1 VKFGLSLFTARLKRY
16 ILTLLVLSLLL
27 GAIGWFA
34 PAGKEITDVKAE
46 ATILLGNYE
55 NEYLNNSEVIASL
68 LRNETTFKEYL
79 PDVEI
84 DREQLRIS
92 TDAPTKISFALT
104 AINEREALDSL
115 SELVTAFLEM
125 DQRYYK
131 EKDEIISESINQVQ
145 DKTVSEDLVVDQ
157 ERFLYELKT
166 KQLTLQP
173 AMLVKDVMA
182 IKADNRVVSQQ
193 DRALLGVMIGIMLS
207 CLWIIYPVFIKSET
221 DLKR

>member
-1 VKFGLSLFTARLKRY
+1 MKFGLSLFTARVKRY
-16 ILTLLVLSLLL
+16 ILPLLVLSLLL

-92 TDAPTKISFALT
+92 TDASTKISFALT
-104 AINEREALDSL
+104 ALNEGEALDSL

-131 EKDEIISESINQVQ
+131 EKDEIISESINQLQ
-145 DKTVSEDLVVDQ
+145 EKTVSEDLVVDQ

-182 IKADNRVVSQQ
+182 IKTDNRVVSQQ

>member
-1 VKFGLSLFTARLKRY
+1 VKFGLSLFTARVKRY
-16 ILTLLVLSLLL
+16 ILPLLVLSLLL

-92 TDAPTKISFALT
+92 TDASTKISFALT
-104 AINEREALDSL
+104 ALNEGEALDSL

-131 EKDEIISESINQVQ
+131 EKDGIISESINQLQ
-145 DKTVSEDLVVDQ
+145 EKKVSEDLVVDQ

-182 IKADNRVVSQQ
+182 IKTDNRVVSQQ

>member
-1 VKFGLSLFTARLKRY
+1 MKFGLSLFTARLKRY
-16 ILTLLVLSLLL
+16 ILTLLVLNLLL

>member
-1 VKFGLSLFTARLKRY
+1 MKFGLSLFTARVKRY
-16 ILTLLVLSLLL
+16 ILPLLLLSLLL

-131 EKDEIISESINQVQ
+131 EKDEIISESINQLQ
-145 DKTVSEDLVVDQ
+145 EKTVSEDLVVDQ

-193 DRALLGVMIGIMLS
+193 DRALLGAMIGIMLS

>member
-1 VKFGLSLFTARLKRY
+1 MKFGLSLFTARLKRY

-131 EKDEIISESINQVQ
+131 EKDEIISESINQLQ
-145 DKTVSEDLVVDQ
+145 EKTVSEDLVVDQ

-182 IKADNRVVSQQ
+182 IKADNRVFSQQ

>member
-1 VKFGLSLFTARLKRY
+1 MKFGLSLITARLKRY
-16 ILTLLVLSLLL
+16 ILPLLVVSILL

-34 PAGKEITDVKAE
+34 PAGKENATVKAE

-68 LRNETTFKEYL
+68 LRNETTFEKYL

-84 DREQLRIS
+84 EREKLLIS
-92 TDAPTKISFALT
+92 TDTPKKISFAFT
-104 AINEREALDSL
+104 ASNEQEALDSL
-115 SELVTAFLEM
+115 SELVSAFLEM
-125 DQRYYK
+125 DQHYYQ
-131 EKDEIISESINQVQ
+131 EKDEIISESINQLQANPVP
-145 DKTVSEDLVVDQ
+145 EELVVDQ
-157 ERFLYELKT
+157 QRFLYELKT

-173 AMLVKDVMA
+173 AMLVKDIMA
-182 IKADNRVVSQQ
+182 IKADDRVVSQK

-207 CLWIIYPVFIKSET
+207 CLWIIYPLFIKSET

>member
-1 VKFGLSLFTARLKRY
+1 MKFGLSLFTARVKRY
-16 ILTLLVLSLLL
+16 ILPLLVLSLLL

-92 TDAPTKISFALT
+92 TDASTKISFALT
-104 AINEREALDSL
+104 ALNEGEALDSL

-131 EKDEIISESINQVQ
+131 EKDGIISESINQLQ
-145 DKTVSEDLVVDQ
+145 EKKVSEDLVVDQ

-182 IKADNRVVSQQ
+182 IKTDNRVVSQQ

>member
-1 VKFGLSLFTARLKRY
+1 MKFGLSLITARLKRY
-16 ILTLLVLSLLL
+16 ILPLLIFSILL

-34 PAGKEITDVKAE
+34 PAGKENTTVKAE

-55 NEYLNNSEVIASL
+55 NEYLNNSEVITSL

-84 DREQLRIS
+84 EKEKLLIS
-92 TDAPTKISFALT
+92 TDTPKKISFVLT
-104 AINEREALDSL
+104 ESNEQHALDSL

-125 DQRYYK
+125 DQHYYQEK
-131 EKDEIISESINQVQ
+131 EAVISESINQLQANPVP
-145 DKTVSEDLVVDQ
+145 EELVVDQ
-157 ERFLYELKT
+157 QRFLYELKT

-173 AMLVKDVMA
+173 AMLVKDIMA
-182 IKADNRVVSQQ
+182 IKADDRVVSQQ

-207 CLWIIYPVFIKSET
+207 CLWIIYPLFIKSET
-221 DLKR
+221 D

>member
-1 VKFGLSLFTARLKRY
+1 MKFGLSLITARLKRY
-16 ILTLLVLSLLL
+16 ILSLLILSILL

-34 PAGKEITDVKAE
+34 PAGKDNTTVKAE

-84 DREQLRIS
+84 DRKQLLIS
-92 TDAPTKISFALT
+92 TDTPKKISFALT
-104 AINEREALDSL
+104 ASNEQEALNSL

-125 DQRYYK
+125 DQRYYQ
-131 EKDEIISESINQVQ
+131 EKDEIISESINQLQ
-145 DKTVSEDLVVDQ
+145 EKTVSEELVVEQ
-157 ERFLYELKT
+157 QRFLYELKT
-166 KQLTLQP
+166 KELTLQP
-173 AMLVKDVMA
+173 AMLVKDIMA

-193 DRALLGVMIGIMLS
+193 DRALMGVMIGIMLS
-207 CLWIIYPVFIKSET
+207 CLWIIYPLFLKSES
-221 DLKR
+221 D

>member
-1 VKFGLSLFTARLKRY
+1 MKFGLSLFTARVKRY
-16 ILTLLVLSLLL
+16 ILPLLLLSLLL

-92 TDAPTKISFALT
+92 TDAPKKISFALT

-131 EKDEIISESINQVQ
+131 EKDEIISESINQLQ
-145 DKTVSEDLVVDQ
+145 EKTVSEDLVVDQ

-193 DRALLGVMIGIMLS
+193 DRALVGAMIGIMLS

>member
-1 VKFGLSLFTARLKRY
+1 MKFGLSLITARLKRY
-16 ILTLLVLSLLL
+16 ILPLLILSILL

-34 PAGKEITDVKAE
+34 PAGNENTTVKAE

-55 NEYLNNSEVIASL
+55 NEYLNNSEVITSL

-84 DREQLRIS
+84 EKEKLLIS
-92 TDAPTKISFALT
+92 TDTPKKISLVLT
-104 AINEREALDSL
+104 ESNEQQALDSL

-125 DQRYYK
+125 DQHYYQEK
-131 EKDEIISESINQVQ
+131 EAVISESINQLQANPVP
-145 DKTVSEDLVVDQ
+145 EELVVDQ
-157 ERFLYELKT
+157 QRFLYELKT

-173 AMLVKDVMA
+173 AMLVKDIMA
-182 IKADNRVVSQQ
+182 IKADDRVVSQQ
-193 DRALLGVMIGIMLS
+193 DRAILGVMIGIMLS
-207 CLWIIYPVFIKSET
+207 CLWIIYPLFIKSET

>member
-1 VKFGLSLFTARLKRY
+1 MKFGLSLFTARLKRY

>member
-1 VKFGLSLFTARLKRY
+1 MKFGLSLFTARLKRY

-131 EKDEIISESINQVQ
+131 EKDEIISESINQLQ
-145 DKTVSEDLVVDQ
+145 EKTVSEDLVVDQ